1 MTEKNLLEQVSEIH
15 DALTSQ
21 DKKKKKKVMK
31 LMRKAKVRRSKLKKG
46 YIGVIKIEEN
56 GNMSGEKVKVEDFV
70 YKIKKGNYHV
80 TDGGEKTWWNGKH
93 PVIFQPTWKL
103 FPLDF
108 RKTEHERNETKG
120 QKLVM
125 ATMKKDLIK
134 VKTKGGGILI
144 WILLAVVGVI
154 GYSLIKGGA

>member
-1 MTEKNLLEQVSEIH
+1 MEEKNLLEKVDEVH
-15 DALTSQ
+15 DILTS
-21 DKKKKKKVMK
+21 KNRKNKSKTVK

-70 YKIKKGNYHV
+70 YKMKKGNYHV
-80 TDGGEKTWWNGKH
+80 TDGGEKVWWNGKH

-108 RKTEHERNETKG
+108 RKESHERNETKG

-134 VKTKGGGILI
+134 VKTKGGGVLI
-144 WILLAVVGVI
+144 WVLLAVAGFI
-154 GYSLIKGGA
+154 GYSLLKGGA